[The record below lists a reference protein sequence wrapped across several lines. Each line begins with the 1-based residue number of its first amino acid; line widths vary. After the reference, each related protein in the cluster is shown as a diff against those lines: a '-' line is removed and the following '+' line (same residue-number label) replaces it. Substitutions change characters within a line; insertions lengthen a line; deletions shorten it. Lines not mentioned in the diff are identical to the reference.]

1 MSVETSP
8 GQRRGKR
15 AKSEPRRWRQP
26 LIPRGE
32 IYRLSPKPPVKR
44 RGRVWA
50 LWDRVRLAARTG
62 WPWAAVA
69 LMLVAAGRYGTA
81 APLLALSILLF
92 LFAPRLARPAC
103 ELDYPFG
110 SDSADFLYTIQ
121 GATGTKIVESNRL
134 AVHQNGDE
142 FYPAMLGA
150 VAKAEYSITMEQYIL
165 WAGEIGTRFAEAF
178 AERAK
183 AGVSVKLLVD
193 AVGSATIGRRILTT
207 LEEGGCQLAWYRPI
221 RWFSPQRANR
231 RNHRKSLIVDGRLAF
246 TGGAGIGDHWL
257 GNAEDRHHW
266 RDTMIEL
273 EGPAVAALQTGF
285 AQNWLET
292 TGELLTGARYYPPA
306 EVSGDVAAAAILS
319 SPFSGV
325 ENATIMISLALLC
338 ARRNL
343 YIANPYFVPGPEIL
357 EMLRDCRQRVVDVK
371 VMVAGVSNDVWLA
384 RQNSVRLYGRLLE
397 AGIEMY
403 EYNRTMMHQK
413 TMVVDDVWAVVATAN
428 FDNRS
433 FALNEETS
441 VCFYDQ
447 QMVDEMRRVFL
458 ADLAVCEKVD
468 LERWR
473 RRGIWARAGEVLSS
487 FLQDQV

>member
-1 MSVETSP
+1 
-8 GQRRGKR
+8 
-15 AKSEPRRWRQP
+15 
-26 LIPRGE
+26 
-32 IYRLSPKPPVKR
+32 
-44 RGRVWA
+44 
-50 LWDRVRLAARTG
+50 
-62 WPWAAVA
+62 
-69 LMLVAAGRYGTA
+69 
-81 APLLALSILLF
+81 LF

-121 GATGTKIVESNRL
+121 GATGTRIIEGNRL
-134 AVHQNGDE
+134 AVYQNGDE
-142 FYPAMLGA
+142 FYPAMLTA
-150 VAKAEYSITMEQYIL
+150 VSNAEYSITMEQYIF
-165 WAGEIGTRFAEAF
+165 WAGEIGTRFAEAL
-178 AERAK
+178 AERSK
-183 AGVSVKLLVD
+183 AGVSVKLLLD
-193 AVGSATIGRRILTT
+193 AVGSATIGRRILGI
-207 LEEGGCQLAWYRPI
+207 LAGGGCQLAWYRPI
-221 RWFSPQRANR
+221 RWFSPHRANR
-231 RNHRKSLIVDGRLAF
+231 RNHRKSLIVDGRIAF

-257 GNAEDRHHW
+257 GNAQDRHHW

-292 TGELLTGARYYPPA
+292 TGELLTGARYYPPVEA
-306 EVSGDVAAAAILS
+306 AGDVAVAAILS

-343 YIANPYFVPGPEIL
+343 YIANPYFVSGPEIL
-357 EMLRDCRQRVVDVK
+357 EMLRDCRQRGVDVK

-397 AGIEMY
+397 AGIEIY

-413 TMVVDDVWAVVATAN
+413 TMVVDDVWAIVATAN

-441 VCFYDQ
+441 VCFYDPEL
-447 QMVDEMRRVFL
+447 VDEMRRIFL

-473 RRGIWARAGEVLSS
+473 RRGALRRAGEILSS